1 MTPAWDNAVDVVSW
15 VIVVAGLGWIVYR
28 TIERSDSRSALIF
41 RWIISAPF
49 ILYVLHRIHV
59 HSPYRPLH
67 ILIPATFL
75 GLLWTPNAVSA
86 MFGPLFSMFD
96 GGREKPEAKPVY
108 SGAEM
113 KRRKGLYNDA
123 MAGVRK
129 QLETFPGDYEG
140 HVKLASIQ
148 MEDLKDLAAAEATL
162 NEFLGYPGRSP
173 GEVIGALHL
182 LADWQLQANR
192 DSKAAGE
199 NLQRIVDLYPG
210 TPFAHAAQQ
219 RIAHLGSFNEAMRA
233 RYSTVFTVTP
243 GKRGD
248 NLHRADAPPPDPR
261 VRVAELVEQLKLYP
275 ADTDAR
281 EELAVLY
288 AAEFQRLDLA
298 VEQLEQLIA
307 LPTEPPKHVARWLN
321 LLATLHANYAHD
333 QPAAEKAL
341 HRIMERFP
349 GGALAALAASRLA
362 TVQTEI
368 KTAQSTPTK
377 VLGVYD
383 KDLGLKSPGQ

>member
-1 MTPAWDNAVDVVSW
+1 
-15 VIVVAGLGWIVYR
+15 
-28 TIERSDSRSALIF
+28 
-41 RWIISAPF
+41 
-49 ILYVLHRIHV
+49 
-59 HSPYRPLH
+59 
-67 ILIPATFL
+67 
-75 GLLWTPNAVSA
+75 
-86 MFGPLFSMFD
+86 
-96 GGREKPEAKPVY
+96 
-108 SGAEM
+108 
-113 KRRKGLYNDA
+113 
-123 MAGVRK
+123 
-129 QLETFPGDYEG
+129 
-140 HVKLASIQ
+140 

-162 NEFLGYPGRSP
+162 NDFLGYPGRSP

-192 DSKAAGE
+192 DSKAARE
-199 NLQRIVDLYPG
+199 TLQRIVDLYPG

-307 LPTEPPKHVARWLN
+307 LPAEPPKHVARWLN

-333 QPAAEKAL
+333 QQAAEKAL

-349 GGALAALAASRLA
+349 GGALAAMAASRLA